1 MFFMNYAIKKIHL
14 LNAFE
19 LSLDMLLKLLFILGH
34 FGIEGCDL
42 WYACTE
48 PYFRTDDDE
57 MLNGTNRQRRHQL
70 LKSPL
75 YESI

>member
-1 MFFMNYAIKKIHL
+1 MFFMNNAIKKIHL

-48 PYFRTDDDE
+48 PYFRTDDE